1 MGVCSYNGGTLPA
14 KTRGQCTASGGI
26 WTEDAP
32 QEDNNFYGS
41 DFLSAI
47 KSSVGKGDEGD
58 EALTGYLSR
67 RWEEDPTSLALDA
80 SMFLGGG
87 AGLALKGT
95 GLTLKA
101 LRAAFLKAKPLTK
114 PKTKTMFGTKVKP
127 VTRFGPP
134 VPQTRK
140 TFGVPVGNKRY
151 SPRLLPVAAAAAGYN
166 YLNSETGLLPDMMRT
181 DQSFENEVTRD
192 KESMATS
199 KATLDKTKKEQDDAA
214 KIVADNEATLQ
225 AEQDR
230 VANMSF
236 FDKWKAGMK
245 DPTTAALFGAG
256 LSDIGSNQP
265 GQNSLAELQAGMAK
279 TSGTAGAKQS
289 KAEFDATA
297 ISEATLIKRF
307 MTSPS
312 MLKLRGD
319 SDTARTAKASGMAIK
334 YKSMRAQMFALG
346 MPTHYE
352 AVMEMLEKQ
361 ALEIERRQ
369 QGA

>member
-1 MGVCSYNGGTLPA
+1 MAVKGLKGATKVGPMLTKAFKGLYS
-14 KTRGQCTASGGI
+14 KQVKSGSK
-26 WTEDAP
+26 AL
-32 QEDNNFYGS
+32 N
-41 DFLSAI
+41 
-47 KSSVGKGDEGD
+47 VGKGGFKPVDKKGIIPKIGKDGKPVPYGKFEKRPYGNYKNPEAIANSNVLKQGQAIKD
-58 EALTGYLSR
+58 VAATRKISPMRLALTGTAIGGLGSMER
-67 RWEEDPTSLALDA
+67 EGSLPFSVSEKGEDARTQKNLQNITS
-80 SMFLGGG
+80 
-87 AGLALKGT
+87 T
-95 GLTLKA
+95 
-101 LRAAFLKAKPLTK
+101 
-114 PKTKTMFGTKVKP
+114 
-127 VTRFGPP
+127 
-134 VPQTRK
+134 
-140 TFGVPVGNKRY
+140 
-151 SPRLLPVAAAAAGYN
+151 
-166 YLNSETGLLPDMMRT
+166 
-181 DQSFENEVTRD
+181 
-192 KESMATS
+192 

-236 FDKWKAGMK
+236 FDRWKAGMK

-319 SDTARTAKASGMAIK
+319 SDTARTARASGMAIK

-361 ALEIERRQ
+361 ALEIERRK